1 MNKQTKLVIIVIAL
15 IALVGACYFAL
26 MPQYKE
32 IQMSGYTFEVP
43 STNVQVKNN
52 SNNYNTYLDTEYDLN
67 IKTWSCKDINDLNGT
82 MNASVDM
89 GTQLGENFGNNV
101 TYNNISLM
109 NKSGIY
115 TYYEVDDKNSCIIII
130 TSKNL
135 KIIEH
140 ILETM
145 TKPKLNVENNPFKL
159 GSVGNSLNIS
169 SKASTLNDQ
178 TVSSKKTSTTQKTN
192 NNQKNSGSDSY
203 YYTNDPEANGEFEG
217 VGEAVYKN
225 TKTGKI
231 YVERGRGN
239 LQRAPELDY
248 SY

>member
-1 MNKQTKLVIIVIAL
+1 
-15 IALVGACYFAL
+15 
-26 MPQYKE
+26 
-32 IQMSGYTFEVP
+32 
-43 STNVQVKNN
+43 
-52 SNNYNTYLDTEYDLN
+52 
-67 IKTWSCKDINDLNGT
+67 

-169 SKASTLNDQ
+169 SKNIRHLFCIPIRHTRNKINHLNQ
-178 TVSSKKTSTTQKTN
+178 AFV
-192 NNQKNSGSDSY
+192 
-203 YYTNDPEANGEFEG
+203 
-217 VGEAVYKN
+217 
-225 TKTGKI
+225 
-231 YVERGRGN
+231 
-239 LQRAPELDY
+239 LQFRMVIHIH
-248 SY
+248 